1 MNVLGGAVD
10 KASVIG
16 AVGSLRGGV
25 SALTASNNTSAADPG
40 PTLISNGVFGSTPQQ
55 LGGPSGLLANLGLLG
70 STSPASQATMSKEMK
85 FGLAGLLEIIRS
97 TDKVRSLLCWSFC
110 FVFCCI
116 ANAVLPPSFTFL
128 LYRIVTH

>member
-25 SALTASNNTSAADPG
+25 SALSANSNTSAADPG
-40 PTLISNGVFGSTPQQ
+40 PTLVSSGVLGATPQQ
-55 LGGPSGLLANLGLLG
+55 PGGSSGLLANLGLAVS
-70 STSPASQATMSKEMK
+70 STSSPASQTTMSKEMK

-97 TDKVRSLLCWSFC
+97 TDKVRSSFLIISFILLAAFLT
-110 FVFCCI
+110 FF
-116 ANAVLPPSFTFL
+116 LLSFTS
-128 LYRIVTH
+128 ITG